1 MVHLFVI
8 LESSSIIFF
17 PWLETEF
24 SRLSGGYPNIV
35 FFNLVTYS
43 KLIQSLL
50 STIVQT
56 IIFSMKKLKIR
67 NIECEVIIVFSYI
80 SSVAVFILSFFE
92 IIFQR
97 KVLVSSSSTTTTTT
111 TFTRDTELVTRID
124 DNVIANPLQTS
135 VVTVQSDNKDTIIND
150 LIKQLNNAN
159 QTIIE
164 LQQKMDDSK

>member
-1 MVHLFVI
+1 V
-8 LESSSIIFF
+8 
-17 PWLETEF
+17 
-24 SRLSGGYPNIV
+24 LSQYS
-35 FFNLVTYS
+35 FFNLITYS
-43 KLIQSLL
+43 KLLQSLL

-67 NIECEVIIVFSYI
+67 NIECEIIIVFSYI

-97 KVLVSSSSTTTTTT
+97 KVLVSSSSLSTTT

-150 LIKQLNNAN
+150 LIKQLNSAN
-159 QTIIE
+159 KTIIE
-164 LQQKMDDSK
+164 LQQKIDDSI